1 MADELVY
8 DIWTHREDLIEQE
21 KYDYITSL
29 AESIKEQGGKD
40 FANSMIETLNE
51 ICSKYNICPECGGEL
66 DNNNSGYVIHSELD
80 TNNLERVNYLYCP
93 SCGWNNK
100 ND

>member
-8 DIWTHREDLIEQE
+8 DIWTNREDLIDQE
-21 KYDYITSL
+21 KYEYITAL

-51 ICSKYNICPECGGEL
+51 ICVKYDICPECG
-66 DNNNSGYVIHSELD
+66 SELD
-80 TNNLERVNYLYCP
+80 IKDKYEIHTELEGNDREYIGYFYCS
-93 SCGWNNK
+93 SCGWNNSK
-100 ND
+100 E